1 MDNKNN
7 NRVYL
12 LYPPISKKERY
23 SSDLGSAGGE
33 QIPLGIFCLAAY
45 LREKGY
51 EMAVTDGESEKLTT
65 KQITRQI
72 KKFDPFVVG
81 ISSTT
86 VAFHRALEM
95 AKLIK
100 KKFPKVIILI
110 GGPHVTS
117 NYKDALSFGV
127 FDYGV
132 LREGEITTVELLKTI
147 KGKGKIEEVKGIAYK
162 KDGKVIV
169 NEPREYIK
177 NLDELPFPAYD
188 LIEDIN
194 LYTPDLSNYMSTPVV
209 NIMTSRGCPNQC
221 TFCDRAVF
229 GQFYREMSAE
239 RVVELI
245 KYLVERYKVREI
257 DFVDDTFLI
266 NKLRFKK
273 IFRLLKE
280 EGIKFYWTCTSRVNV
295 VDYEILKLAKETG
308 CWHIAFGIESGDE
321 GILKL
326 IKKNI
331 TMEQVRKALGW
342 CKELG
347 IKSKGYFI
355 VGHPGDTL
363 ETINKT
369 IKLAYNLPLDD
380 ILVTINTPIPGSPQY
395 YFIKEYGDFD
405 ESDWSKFNCWRP
417 VFIPKG
423 LTKEILLKK
432 QREMY
437 RKFYVRPRIIWRY
450 LRGTLGRGGMKRLKS
465 LMGAAK
471 YLMSKPNL
479 EGL

>member
-1 MDNKNN
+1 MKKGN
-7 NRVYL
+7 NRIYL
-12 LYPPISKKERY
+12 LYPPISKQERY

-33 QIPLGIFCLAAY
+33 QIPLGIYCLAAY
-45 LREKGY
+45 LREQGY
-51 EMAVTDGESEKLTT
+51 EIKVTDGETEKLTGN
-65 KQITRQI
+65 QII
-72 KKFDPFVVG
+72 KEIKRFDPFVVG

-95 AKLIK
+95 AKLVK
-100 KKFPKVIILI
+100 KKFPKAKIIL

-117 NYKDALSFGV
+117 NYKDALSFKE
-127 FDYGV
+127 FDYEV
-132 LREGEITTVELLKTI
+132 LREGEITTVELLKAI
-147 KGKGKIEEVKGIAYK
+147 QEGKPVENIKGIAYRK
-162 KDGKVIV
+162 NGQVV
-169 NEPREYIK
+169 ATPPREYIK

-188 LIEDIN
+188 LIKDIS
-194 LYTPDLSNYMSTPVV
+194 LYTPDLSNYMSTPVI

-229 GQFYREMSAE
+229 GQLYREMSAE

-245 KYLVERYKVREI
+245 KYLVKTYKVREI
-257 DFVDDTFLI
+257 DFTDDTFMI
-266 NKLRFKK
+266 NKVRFRK
-273 IFRLLKE
+273 IFQLLKE
-280 EGIKFYWTCTSRVNV
+280 EGISFYWTCTSRVNT
-295 VDYEILKLAKETG
+295 VDFETLKLAKETG
-308 CWHIAFGIESGDE
+308 CWHIAFGVESGDE
-321 GILKL
+321 DILKL

-331 TMEQVRKALGW
+331 TMEQIRKAMNW
-342 CKELG
+342 CKQLG

-355 VGHPGDTL
+355 VGHPGDTV

-369 IKLAYNLPLDD
+369 IDLACSLPLDD

-395 YFIKEYGDFD
+395 FFIKEYGDFD

-423 LTKEILLKK
+423 LSKELLLKK

-437 RKFYVRPRIIWRY
+437 RKFYVRPRIVWRY
-450 LRGTLGRGGMKRLKS
+450 SKGIFGRGGVKRLKS

-471 YLMSKPNL
+471 YLFSKPNL